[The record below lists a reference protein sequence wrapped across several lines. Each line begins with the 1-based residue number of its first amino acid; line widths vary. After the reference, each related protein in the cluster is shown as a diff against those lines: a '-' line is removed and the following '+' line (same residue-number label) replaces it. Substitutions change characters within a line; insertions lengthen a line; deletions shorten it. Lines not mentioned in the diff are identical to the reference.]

1 MDDQNDIT
9 ITKAKKLVKNKIE
22 ICERYMN
29 DFMEY
34 AVKLC
39 GEKIEEIVEER
50 IIKEPRITK
59 KQGPEG
65 LQELLS
71 KKENL
76 LIELPDIVKKEASS
90 AKIWKHIIIST
101 KPEYENIS
109 NYFIDIYDFKRDIK
123 KSLGR
128 VLGYGVELLLEYDYL
143 KNQESICWYKSEDN
157 KIFYKEEIEF
167 NHEMETIIATY
178 LHSYHLLYGA
188 FQNLMDL
195 KLKKDRQEAENIL
208 KKVKESLK

>member
-90 AKIWKHIIIST
+90 DKIWKHIIIST

-143 KNQESICWYKSEDN
+143 KNQEGIYWYKSEDN

-178 LHSYHLLYGA
+178 LHSYHSLYGA